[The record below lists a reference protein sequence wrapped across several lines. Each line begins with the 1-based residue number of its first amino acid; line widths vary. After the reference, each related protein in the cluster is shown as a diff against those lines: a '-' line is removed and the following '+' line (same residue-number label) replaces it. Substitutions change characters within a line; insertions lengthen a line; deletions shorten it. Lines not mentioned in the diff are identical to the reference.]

1 MHITIH
7 IFVNT
12 VTNRR
17 VVAIDAPVSGVV
29 VRANRGARCG
39 HAVDEL
45 MQCRLVGPVDRP
57 NFFLARGPI
66 LRPDDGNLANGTASP
81 TQLLDGVLV
90 ALPAA
95 EISLLNLDRPI

>member
-12 VTNRR
+12 VTNRG

-29 VRANRGARCG
+29 VRVNRGARCG

-57 NFFLARGPI
+57 GLYLARGPI
-66 LRPDDGNLANGTASP
+66 PFAPMMATLPTGPRPRRNFLLACLLRS
-81 TQLLDGVLV
+81 
-90 ALPAA
+90 LP
-95 EISLLNLDRPI
+95 PK